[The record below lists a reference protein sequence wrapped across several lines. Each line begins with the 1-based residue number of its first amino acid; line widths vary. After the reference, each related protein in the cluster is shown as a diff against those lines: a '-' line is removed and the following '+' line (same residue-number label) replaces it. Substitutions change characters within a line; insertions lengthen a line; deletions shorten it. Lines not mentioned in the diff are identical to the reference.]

1 MGKIDWIGRRAMNW
15 FRILLTFM
23 SGFMLVGCGTEDVNL
38 NREEPTKIYNN
49 GLESHPELQAYE
61 DFLNEKYPDGGYAM
75 TLVKLDRGDNYE
87 LVVMEDFSSTDNI
100 YVYTYHG
107 KNVVALFDDEN
118 VLCKTDELFYY
129 EDMSNLFFT
138 STSYADG
145 EDSVLCENVY
155 SMEDGKAVLNYKI
168 ENVIRGDDMIF
179 RINDEEVTLEE
190 YEDYMEVYDFDYAYA
205 VTYDKCHE
213 IHSKKDLEDALEN
226 PYEAEDEPIPVQQE
240 ELKPVIYLYP
250 ESDDTEVSVQ
260 LDYDGV
266 FTELDP
272 AFNIIN
278 GWNVTAD
285 RDGTIYLG
293 DNSYDYLFWE
303 GIPNASYSIN
313 EGFCVKGEDTEA
325 FLWDAL
331 AKLGL
336 NETESAEFID
346 FWLPKMEEN
355 PYNVI
360 CFQNEQYTNHSK
372 LNVNPSPDTEIR
384 VFMTWYGTDNYVDLP
399 AQSFTA
405 PERDGFTVVEWGGS
419 EIK

>member
-1 MGKIDWIGRRAMNW
+1 M
-15 FRILLTFM
+15 
-23 SGFMLVGCGTEDVNL
+23 
-38 NREEPTKIYNN
+38 
-49 GLESHPELQAYE
+49 
-61 DFLNEKYPDGGYAM
+61 
-75 TLVKLDRGDNYE
+75 
-87 LVVMEDFSSTDNI
+87 
-100 YVYTYHG
+100 
-107 KNVVALFDDEN
+107 
-118 VLCKTDELFYY
+118 
-129 EDMSNLFFT
+129 
-138 STSYADG
+138 
-145 EDSVLCENVY
+145 
-155 SMEDGKAVLNYKI
+155 
-168 ENVIRGDDMIF
+168 
-179 RINDEEVTLEE
+179 
-190 YEDYMEVYDFDYAYA
+190 
-205 VTYDKCHE
+205 
-213 IHSKKDLEDALEN
+213 HSKKDLENALEN

-250 ESDDTEVSVQ
+250 ESDDTDVSVQ

-272 AFNIIN
+272 EFNIIN

-331 AKLGL
+331 AQLGL
-336 NETESAEFID
+336 NEAESAEFID

-384 VFMTWYGTDNYVDLP
+384 VFMTWYGTDKYVDLP
-399 AQSFTA
+399 AQSFKA
-405 PERDGFTVVEWGGS
+405 PEREGFTVVEWGGS
-419 EIK
+419 EIR